1 MSNAALTIRHKLYD
15 FIRVADD
22 KKLNA
27 IYHLLENE
35 IEQTQEWWKDKSF
48 TTELDNRYEAMENG
62 TDKGF
67 TLDELETSISKLRK
81 KKYG

>member
-1 MSNAALTIRHKLYD
+1 MNNSGLTIRHKLYD

-22 KKLNA
+22 KKLSA
-27 IYHLLENE
+27 IYHLLEDE
-35 IEQTQEWWKDKSF
+35 IEQTQEWWKDNVF
-48 TTELDNRYEAMENG
+48 TDELDLRYKSLENG

-67 TLDELETSISKLRK
+67 TLDELKNSISKLRK

>member
-15 FIRVADD
+15 YIRVADD
-22 KKLNA
+22 KKLYA
-27 IYHLLENE
+27 IYHLPETE
-35 IEQTQEWWKDKSF
+35 IEQTSEWWKDKSF
-48 TTELDNRYEAMENG
+48 TTELDNRFEAMENG

-67 TLDELETSISKLRK
+67 TQDELETSISKLRK

>member
-22 KKLNA
+22 KKLYA
-27 IYHLLENE
+27 IYHLLEND
-35 IEQTQEWWKDKSF
+35 IEETREWWKDKLY
-48 TTELDNRYEAMENG
+48 TTELDHRYEAMENG
-62 TDKGF
+62 TGKGI
-67 TLDELETSISKLRK
+67 TLEELETSISKLRK